1 MRVFNF
7 SAGPAAM
14 PLEVLEE
21 AGAELT
27 NWQGSGMSVMEVSH
41 RGKPFVAYAAETE
54 AALRRVMGI
63 SDDYDVLIIQG
74 GAMGQFAAI
83 PMNLSAPGD
92 VVDFLNTG
100 QWTAKAIKE
109 AKAQGCDV
117 RVLTD
122 EKASN
127 YTTTPAAGSYT
138 VDADAKYLHYTP
150 NETIGGVEFGYVPD
164 AGDVPLVA
172 DMSST
177 ILSRPIDV
185 SKFGLIF
192 AGAQKNMGPAGLA
205 VVIVRKDLTGKAR
218 PNTPSIWDYSQMAAN
233 DSMLNTPPTFGI
245 YLLGKILAWVERS
258 GGLEGMGE
266 RNRAKAERLYGYI
279 DASDFYSNP
288 VALDSRS
295 WMNVPF
301 LVAKPE
307 LEKQFVAEA
316 EAAGLTNLAGHRSVG
331 GMRASIYNAM
341 PIEGVDALIT
351 FMDDFARANA

>member
-1 MRVFNF
+1 MRVYNF

-21 AGAELT
+21 ARSELT
-27 NWQGSGMSVMEVSH
+27 DWQGSGMSVMEVSH
-41 RGKPFVAYAAETE
+41 RGKAFVAYAAETE

-63 SDDYDVLIIQG
+63 SDDYAVLIIQG

-92 VVDFLNTG
+92 VVDFINTG
-100 QWTAKAIKE
+100 QWSAKAIKE
-109 AKAQGCDV
+109 AKGLGCDV
-117 RVLTD
+117 RVIAD

-127 YTTTPAAGSYT
+127 YTTTPAAGSYEIDS
-138 VDADAKYLHYTP
+138 DAAYLHYTP

-164 AGDVPLVA
+164 AGGVPLVA

-185 SKFGLIF
+185 TKFGLIF

-205 VVIVRKDLTGKAR
+205 VVIVRKDLIGRAR
-218 PNTPSIWDYSQMAAN
+218 PGTPSIWDYAQMAAN

-245 YLLGKILAWVERS
+245 YLLGKILAWVERQ
-258 GGLEGMGE
+258 GGLDGMAA
-266 RNRAKAERLYGYI
+266 RNRAKAEALYSYI
-279 DASDFYSNP
+279 DASAFYSNP
-288 VALDSRS
+288 VAHDSRS

-307 LEKQFVAEA
+307 LEKAFVAQA

-341 PIEGVDALIT
+341 PLEGVEALIS
-351 FMDDFARANA
+351 FMDDFAKVNA

>member
-1 MRVFNF
+1 MRVYNF

-14 PLEVLEE
+14 PLEVLDE
-21 AGAELT
+21 ARAELSD
-27 NWQGSGMSVMEVSH
+27 WQGSGMSVMEVSH
-41 RGKPFVAYAAETE
+41 RGKAFVAYAAETE

-63 SDDYDVLIIQG
+63 SDDYAVLIIQG
-74 GAMGQFAAI
+74 GAMGQFAAV

-92 VVDFLNTG
+92 VVNVLNTG
-100 QWTAKAIKE
+100 QWSAKAIKE
-109 AKAQGCDV
+109 AKAQGCDA
-117 RVLTD
+117 RVIAD

-127 YTTTPAAGSYT
+127 YTTTPAAGSYE
-138 VDADAKYLHYTP
+138 VDADARYLHYTP
-150 NETIGGVEFGYVPD
+150 NETIGGVEFAYVPD
-164 AGDVPLVA
+164 AGAVPVVA

-185 SKFGLIF
+185 SKFGLIY

-205 VVIVRKDLTGKAR
+205 VVIVRKDLTGHAR
-218 PNTPSIWDYSQMAAN
+218 PTTPSIWDYAQLAAN

-245 YLLGKILAWVERS
+245 YLLGKILAWVERN
-258 GGLEGMGE
+258 GGLPAMGE
-266 RNRAKAERLYGYI
+266 RNRAKAEALYAYI
-279 DASDFYSNP
+279 DGSEFYSNP

-307 LEKQFVAEA
+307 LEKAFVAEA
-316 EAAGLTNLAGHRSVG
+316 AAAGLTNLAGHRSVG

-341 PIEGVDALIT
+341 PLAGVEALIS
-351 FMDDFARANA
+351 FMDDFAKANA